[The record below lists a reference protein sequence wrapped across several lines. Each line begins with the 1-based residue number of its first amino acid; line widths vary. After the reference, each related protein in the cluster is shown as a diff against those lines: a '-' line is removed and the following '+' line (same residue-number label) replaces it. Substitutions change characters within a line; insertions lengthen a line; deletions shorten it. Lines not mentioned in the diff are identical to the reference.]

1 LLLELSDAYQKLVLL
16 FQDFFDV
23 LTGKR
28 FVAFGKV
35 LDLLY
40 RLHEHLL
47 FVFFGIFICK
57 HAIVDEAEL
66 ILLWSV
72 CKRSLELLRVLLN
85 HLLFSQCLTLLSSRY
100 ASSVLTKPGKN
111 KESVLEKVITKHLSE

>member
-1 LLLELSDAYQKLVLL
+1 
-16 FQDFFDV
+16 
-23 LTGKR
+23 
-28 FVAFGKV
+28 VAFGKV
-35 LDLLY
+35 LDLRY
-40 RLHEHLL
+40 RLQEHLL
-47 FVFFGIFICK
+47 FVFFGILICK

-72 CKRSLELLRVLLN
+72 CKRFLELLRVLLN
-85 HLLFSQCLTLLSSRY
+85 HLLFSHCLTLLSSRY